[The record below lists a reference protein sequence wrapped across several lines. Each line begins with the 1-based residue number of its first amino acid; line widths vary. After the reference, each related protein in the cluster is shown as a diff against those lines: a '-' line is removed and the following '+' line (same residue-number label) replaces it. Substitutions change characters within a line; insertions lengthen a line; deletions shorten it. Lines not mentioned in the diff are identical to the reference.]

1 MFVFSE
7 SVPKFV
13 SLMRHHFVN
22 CINTLATAPKQGSYG
37 LRLALTEDEA

>member
-1 MFVFSE
+1 MLAFSK

-13 SLMRHHFVN
+13 SLMRHHFVT
-22 CINTLATAPKQGSYG
+22 CINTLATAPKQGGYG

>member
-1 MFVFSE
+1 MLAFSK

-13 SLMRHHFVN
+13 SVMRHQFVN
-22 CINTLATAPKQGSYG
+22 CINTLMTALKQGGYG

>member
-1 MFVFSE
+1 MFAFPE

-13 SLMRHHFVN
+13 LLMRHQFVN
-22 CINTLATAPKQGSYG
+22 CINTLATAPKQGEYG